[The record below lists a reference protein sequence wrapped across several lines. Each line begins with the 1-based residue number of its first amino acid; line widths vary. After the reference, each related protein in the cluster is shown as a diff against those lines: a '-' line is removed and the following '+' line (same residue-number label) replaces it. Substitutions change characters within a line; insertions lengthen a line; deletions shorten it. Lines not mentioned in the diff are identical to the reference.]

1 MDGSLTLS
9 ELGLT
14 AAVNR
19 PQNPGS
25 FVAAWTDEEVTATRL
40 SICKLT
46 SSVQVEVTPY
56 TLPPELP
63 DVMKPPLEAEAGAQ
77 EIPA

>member
-1 MDGSLTLS
+1 MDGSLTVS

-19 PQNPGS
+19 PQNPSS
-25 FVAAWTDEEVTATRL
+25 FVAAWTGEEVTVTRL
-40 SICKLT
+40 SISKLT
-46 SSVQVEVTPY
+46 SVQVEVIPY

-77 EIPA
+77 EISA